1 MKIFFAE
8 GKSVN
13 RGRLRLRLNSHWESL
28 GYFDLSDLE
37 NRFDLGISE
46 LQEGDKLVL
55 NAAAESFVGSVLF
68 RYPLMEVSDE
78 ALVVGVP
85 LLGGITVASNHALAI
100 SSDPI
105 ASFLPLPFRQGSFK
119 EVYLVGVT
127 SREAVKEA
135 CRVIKPEGIATL
147 ILPDPR
153 IGGPDP
159 VEGLSLL
166 STRFNVTK
174 VRFKDMFWIFEGKVR
189 RLCGSER

>member
-1 MKIFFAE
+1 MKIFFAG

-78 ALVVGVP
+78 ALSPPSSPSPSGRGP
-85 LLGGITVASNHALAI
+85 SRRSI
-100 SSDPI
+100 SW
-105 ASFLPLPFRQGSFK
+105 GSP
-119 EVYLVGVT
+119 
-127 SREAVKEA
+127 A
-135 CRVIKPEGIATL
+135 
-147 ILPDPR
+147 
-153 IGGPDP
+153 
-159 VEGLSLL
+159 
-166 STRFNVTK
+166 
-174 VRFKDMFWIFEGKVR
+174 
-189 RLCGSER
+189 ERP